1 VPDSDAVRSPSR
13 DAQPGPQEV
22 ILRPAR
28 PSDVP
33 AIAAC
38 VFEAYFH
45 YIERMGRQPAPMLQ
59 DYAHVVRQSQVIVA
73 VAEDVVV
80 GIVVLIRTEEG
91 YCLDNVA
98 VLPSHQGRGVGR
110 RLLQFAESEAVRQG
124 YDSIYLYTNEL
135 MTEDRALYGKIGY
148 VDREHRV
155 VDGYTRV
162 YLRKQLR

>member
-73 VAEDVVV
+73 VAED
-80 GIVVLIRTEEG
+80 G